1 MVSEGGFPKKTIEW
15 DRVKASTHQHSM
27 EAAVPEVVFHSV
39 LQTVVYL
46 PSASKL
52 SSSDPLTHTVGCD
65 QALNIL
71 FHFLESVGQFHSLC
85 LLVNEARHFEETRP
99 HPCWG
104 TCCPTPSP
112 IHFYFFFLLEVS
124 EMQWLFFFFFFL
136 FCSDLATVRG
146 REENSHILCLCCR
159 LPRLG

>member
-1 MVSEGGFPKKTIEW
+1 
-15 DRVKASTHQHSM
+15 M

-71 FHFLESVGQFHSLC
+71 FHFLESMGPFHLLC
-85 LLVNEARHFEETRP
+85 LLVNEARHFEKTRP
-99 HPCWG
+99 HPC
-104 TCCPTPSP
+104 
-112 IHFYFFFLLEVS
+112 
-124 EMQWLFFFFFFL
+124 
-136 FCSDLATVRG
+136 
-146 REENSHILCLCCR
+146 
-159 LPRLG
+159 